1 MEDLVK
7 KVLEDA
13 HHSRRW
19 PSWSQDACCAT
30 RLRPSHRSPAGH
42 YLHWRFRKGK
52 CENISIDYVDGLP
65 RSKKRNTGMRVI
77 IGRLTK
83 SAHFSPVKS
92 ERTASWSATV
102 YPQEVGQF

>member
-1 MEDLVK
+1 MKDLVK
-7 KVLEDA
+7 KDLEDA

-30 RLRPSHRSPAGH
+30 RLGPSHRSPAGH
-42 YLHWRFRKGK
+42 YLHWRFRKGSVK
-52 CENISIDYVDGLP
+52 TSRYIMWIDYLDQRKG
-65 RSKKRNTGMRVI
+65 NTGRWVI

-92 ERTASWSATV
+92 ERTAS
-102 YPQEVGQF
+102 

>member
-1 MEDLVK
+1 MKPGGPLPP
-7 KVLEDA
+7 LEV
-13 HHSRRW
+13 
-19 PSWSQDACCAT
+19 PQ
-30 RLRPSHRSPAGH
+30 
-42 YLHWRFRKGK
+42 GK

-65 RSKKRNTGMRVI
+65 RSKKGNTGIWVI

-92 ERTASWSATV
+92 ERTASWLATV

>member
-19 PSWSQDACCAT
+19 PSWSQDACCTT

-42 YLHWRFRKGK
+42 YLHLEVPQGK
-52 CENISIDYVDGLP
+52 CENISIDYVDRLP
-65 RSKKRNTGMRVI
+65 RSKKRNTGRWAI

-83 SAHFSPVKS
+83 SAHFTPVKS
-92 ERTASWSATV
+92 ERTAS
-102 YPQEVGQF
+102 